1 VDFGITAEQKVLIQ
15 RVDRLVKECIAP
27 RAAHYDLALEAP
39 REDIQQLHREGWL
52 LANLDR
58 KRGGLGY
65 GLYGDDPLA
74 FFLLD
79 EHLAYGQPLN
89 CTLLSGSQQCL
100 DDDYSD
106 RNRGADRPL
115 DRTHGQTR
123 RVASRLRCRT
133 PRSAAQHRNAG
144 QGRIS
149 GERHEALCDECNVS
163 RVVLDRQRGLRR
175 PTESAP
181 CSWCIETLPV

>member
-1 VDFGITAEQKVLIQ
+1 VDFGITAAQKVLIQ
-15 RVDRLVKECIAP
+15 RVDRLVKERIAP

-39 REDIQQLHREGWL
+39 VEDIQELHREGWL

-79 EHLAYGQPLN
+79 EQLAYGNPSTAHCFQVHNNALWASK
-89 CTLLSGSQQCL
+89 T
-100 DDDYSD
+100 
-106 RNRGADRPL
+106 NRE
-115 DRTHGQTR
+115 
-123 RVASRLRCRT
+123 
-133 PRSAAQHRNAG
+133 RS
-144 QGRIS
+144 
-149 GERHEALCDECNVS
+149 
-163 RVVLDRQRGLRR
+163 
-175 PTESAP
+175 